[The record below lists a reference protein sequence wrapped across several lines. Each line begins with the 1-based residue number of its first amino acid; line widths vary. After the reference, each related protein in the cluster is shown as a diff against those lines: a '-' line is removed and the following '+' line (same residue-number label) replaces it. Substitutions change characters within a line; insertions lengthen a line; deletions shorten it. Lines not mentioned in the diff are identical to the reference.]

1 MVWRTLQPGDTRGF
15 PGSLYTSDAKMAE
28 LGFDP
33 RCGTSFYDVER
44 KVWYLLEFDGATFRR
59 QLELGEQSLARE
71 REAAA
76 KPDASEYWKK
86 SIEARAKGLENQ
98 REYGSRLYVMDVDTD
113 RSSLERKY
121 AGRDDIAILPG
132 TLGCMN
138 GSLMVRS
145 ILVDTVNVPRELRAV
160 VEDPKGTGH
169 RLRVLHRPVAGKTGT
184 AQKAAEGRRGY
195 ARGKYVASFLG
206 MVPADDPRLVILV
219 VVDEPEGHAYYG
231 GLVAAPVFK
240 AIAEPVLAYLGLHP
254 ETERT
259 VRVARVPSRG
269 TVFGYPG
276 GR

>member
-1 MVWRTLQPGDTRGF
+1 VLGRAAWNRSEITYQLPLTERELRLPWRVPDENSGISVQMVWRTLQPGDTRGF

-160 VEDPKGTGH
+160 VEDLTPTVGFSAPRFT
-169 RLRVLHRPVAGKTGT
+169 ATIAFGK
-184 AQKAAEGRRGY
+184 
-195 ARGKYVASFLG
+195 LG
-206 MVPADDPRLVILV
+206 EPWI
-219 VVDEPEGHAYYG
+219 VDMEP
-231 GLVAAPVFK
+231 
-240 AIAEPVLAYLGLHP
+240 IAE
-254 ETERT
+254 TE
-259 VRVARVPSRG
+259 
-269 TVFGYPG
+269 
-276 GR
+276 